1 MPELSQ
7 DAIHELRQSLR
18 VLGML
23 GELFT
28 RLDFQTG
35 DELRQLI
42 RAYDRI
48 SELTSS
54 AEVETWVGDLLIDV
68 LRVEEQQQDWEY
80 WRNDGEIMH
89 MAWSLS
95 QRLHTY
101 VETRLDSE
109 KIREALDR
117 LTQENTSLKEQV
129 AELRERESTW
139 FSIMREA
146 RTSAR
151 YSPPQRETED
161 ILDSLKREHATHTK
175 NLRSLEETKA
185 KYGPLDVPLHIQNS
199 IDEIQEVLKP
209 IESTIG
215 YLEANITKMK

>member
-1 MPELSQ
+1 MFRRREMPELSQ
-7 DAIHELRQSLR
+7 DAIHELRQSLH

-28 RLDFQTG
+28 RPDFQTG

-80 WRNDGEIMH
+80 WRTDGEIMH
-89 MAWSLS
+89 MAWTLS

-129 AELRERESTW
+129 AELRG
-139 FSIMREA
+139 A
-146 RTSAR
+146 NQHG
-151 YSPPQRETED
+151 SP
-161 ILDSLKREHATHTK
+161 S
-175 NLRSLEETKA
+175 
-185 KYGPLDVPLHIQNS
+185 
-199 IDEIQEVLKP
+199 
-209 IESTIG
+209 
-215 YLEANITKMK
+215 